1 MPGRTL
7 EIPKYARFGGRL
19 YRLAGTYR
27 LKKDAKE
34 VAEEKKKRGRWTRI
48 TEGVDGWQLWVKV

>member
-1 MPGRTL
+1 MLGRTL

-19 YRLAGTYR
+19 YLLEGVYL

-34 VAEEKKKRGRWTRI
+34 VAEGKNERGRWTRI
-48 TEGVDGWQLWVKV
+48 TEGVEGWQLWVRV